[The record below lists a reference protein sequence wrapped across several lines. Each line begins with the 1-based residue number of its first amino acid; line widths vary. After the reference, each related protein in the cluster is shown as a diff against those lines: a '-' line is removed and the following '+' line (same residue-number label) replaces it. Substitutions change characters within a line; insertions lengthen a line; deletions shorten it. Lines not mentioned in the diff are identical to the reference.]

1 MFLANENFPRP
12 SILYLRNQGYY
23 VVSIQETYQGI
34 PDNDVLQ
41 IAKDQGLIILTFDR
55 DYGEL
60 IFRYAVDNPPSV
72 FYFRSKG
79 DWPLFVG
86 KFLHELLVSIQIDI
100 SAAFT
105 VVDKDSIRQ
114 RFYTRCTF
122 MQDTRI

>member
-12 SILYLRNQGYY
+12 SILYLRDQGHF

-41 IAKDQGLIILTFDR
+41 IAKEQRLIILTFDR

-72 FYFRSKG
+72 VYFRSKG
-79 DWPLFVG
+79 EGPLFVG
-86 KFLHELLVSIQIDI
+86 KFLHELLVSNQIHI

-114 RFYTRCTF
+114 RFYTK
-122 MQDTRI
+122 